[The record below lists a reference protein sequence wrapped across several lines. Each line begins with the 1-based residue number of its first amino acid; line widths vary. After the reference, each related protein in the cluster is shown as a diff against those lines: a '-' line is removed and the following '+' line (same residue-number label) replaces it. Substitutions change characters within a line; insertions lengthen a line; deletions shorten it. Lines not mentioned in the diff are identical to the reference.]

1 MKGKRSRRYEIQV
14 IKSEEG
20 EQKGLWAWMR
30 LENPRGL
37 PSSLFQFNSQPFG
50 YIRRHSVRL
59 GHARTTRIKVAA
71 VHLSRGRKASAWIA
85 RGAQSLLVFVY
96 IPSLLSFISLFY
108 LFFSFFFFLWFY
120 FSLNLSC
127 LYVSSLCLYNST
139 FKHEIHLCG
148 EWALYAYRRMM
159 VHRLLWICVYIFSTS
174 HGLKV
179 LLVQN

>member
-1 MKGKRSRRYEIQV
+1 MRRESKRDYGLGWGLRTPGAYHPVFFSSTLNHSVTFVDIRLDSGTRGPRASRSRPSTFLGDAKQV
-14 IKSEEG
+14 H
-20 EQKGLWAWMR
+20 GLRVAHSR
-30 LENPRGL
+30 F
-37 PSSLFQFNSQPFG
+37 SSLC
-50 YIRRHSVRL
+50 I
-59 GHARTTRIKVAA
+59 
-71 VHLSRGRKASAWIA
+71 
-85 RGAQSLLVFVY
+85 SLLFY
-96 IPSLLSFISLFY
+96 PSFLYFIY
-108 LFFSFFFFLWFY
+108 FFLFFFFLWFY